1 MQSFPIIS
9 HVDILFSIFKDREL
23 MSTFSVNQL
32 ERLKRYIEMALE
44 DKSIEVTNY
53 DLLEDD

>member
-9 HVDILFSIFKDREL
+9 HVDILFAIFKDREL

-32 ERLKRYIEMALE
+32 NCLKRYIEMALE
-44 DKSIEVTNY
+44 DKSIEVSDY
-53 DLLEDD
+53 DLLEDN